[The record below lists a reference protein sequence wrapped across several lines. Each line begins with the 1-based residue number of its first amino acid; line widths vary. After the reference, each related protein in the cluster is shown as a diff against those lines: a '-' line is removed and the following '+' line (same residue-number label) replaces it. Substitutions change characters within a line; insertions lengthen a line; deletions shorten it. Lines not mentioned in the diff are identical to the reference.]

1 MLGVGSG
8 GNSRGPRL
16 NLKPPTPR
24 SRIFKG
30 DQEGAPVV
38 GARGETRRG
47 ASGSQGKKA
56 FKEKSSGRSL
66 VTIRTAARGGRAL
79 EGTGG
84 KYSDSKCQRL
94 SSDCCTGKGQMEV
107 AEDWPREGLIFSV
120 YDERDNRVLTGS
132 GKDFAEGRM
141 EGVRDMGEP
150 TVSPLCEP
158 KW

>member
-1 MLGVGSG
+1 
-8 GNSRGPRL
+8 
-16 NLKPPTPR
+16 
-24 SRIFKG
+24 
-30 DQEGAPVV
+30 
-38 GARGETRRG
+38 
-47 ASGSQGKKA
+47 
-56 FKEKSSGRSL
+56 
-66 VTIRTAARGGRAL
+66 
-79 EGTGG
+79 
-84 KYSDSKCQRL
+84 
-94 SSDCCTGKGQMEV
+94 MEV